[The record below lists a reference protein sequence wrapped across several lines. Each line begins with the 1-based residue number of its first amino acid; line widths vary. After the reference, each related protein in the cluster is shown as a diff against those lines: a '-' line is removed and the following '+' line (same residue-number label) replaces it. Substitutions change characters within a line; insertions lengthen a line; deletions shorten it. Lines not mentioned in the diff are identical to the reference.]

1 LIRRREIPDRK
12 KTTQKVPTVRAVP
25 VLLATFFLL
34 AGFLLAGF
42 GQAARAAGPPAR
54 PVDVALV
61 LVTDVSRSITESE
74 FALEKQGYAAAITSP
89 EVLNAIRHGAIGAIA
104 ITYVEFSGPDQVT
117 TVVGW
122 EVVRDLAS
130 AKKFAADILSR
141 PRSSYGRTAVG
152 SGIDAAVQ
160 DIAES
165 GFNAT
170 RRVIDVCG
178 DGNSNAGMPMDDAR
192 AEALKAG
199 ITING
204 LAIVH
209 ANPPPWLAP
218 HVDPPGGIVLY
229 YRDNVIAGP
238 GSFVM
243 NVRADQ
249 DFVQAMTR
257 KFLLEIARRA
267 VHGARRPI

>member
-1 LIRRREIPDRK
+1 M
-12 KTTQKVPTVRAVP
+12 RAP
-25 VLLATFFLL
+25 GALLASLL
-34 AGFLLAGF
+34 LSIGVIPGAPTAAHAAP
-42 GQAARAAGPPAR
+42 AART
-54 PVDVALV
+54 VDVALV
-61 LVTDVSRSITESE
+61 LVTDVSRSITDSE
-74 FALEKQGYAAAITSP
+74 FSLEKNGYATAITSP
-89 EVLNAIRHGAIGAIA
+89 EVLSAIHHGANGAIA
-104 ITYVEFSGPDQVT
+104 ITYVEFSGADQVG

-122 EVVRDLAS
+122 EVVRDAAS

-152 SGIDAAVQ
+152 AGIDAAVQ

-165 GFNAT
+165 GFNAE

-178 DGNSNAGMPMDDAR
+178 DGNSNDGMPLADAR

-209 ANPPPWLAP
+209 ENPPPWLAP
-218 HVDPPGGIVLY
+218 HVDPPGGIVKY
-229 YRDNVIAGP
+229 YQDHVIAGP

-249 DFVQAMTR
+249 DFVAAMTR
-257 KFLLEIARRA
+257 KFVLEIAGRRMQ
-267 VHGARRPI
+267 GAPHPL

>member
-1 LIRRREIPDRK
+1 M
-12 KTTQKVPTVRAVP
+12 RAVS
-25 VLLATFFLL
+25 VLLAIFFLSVG
-34 AGFLLAGF
+34 AAPSVRA
-42 GQAARAAGPPAR
+42 AARPVPVPVG
-54 PVDVALV
+54 VDVALV

-74 FALEKQGYAAAITSP
+74 FSLEKEGYAAAIVSP

-104 ITYVEFSGPDQVT
+104 ITYVEFSGPDQVA

-130 AKKFAADILSR
+130 AKKFAADILAR

-165 GFNAT
+165 GFAAS

-178 DGNSNAGMPMDDAR
+178 DGNSNDGMTMDDAR

-218 HVDPPGGIVLY
+218 HVDPPGGIVRY
-229 YRDNVIAGP
+229 YHDNVIAGP

-257 KFLLEIARRA
+257 KFVLEIAGRA
-267 VHGARRPI
+267 MPGGRRPI